1 MPENY
6 DHYITKNIKA
16 LYKRRLFSPIVYLII
31 VIVLWHV
38 FSLTD
43 LLFPVHLT
51 DDVPLESAYRNDAAN
66 MHTTLTDLKF
76 TGYTRSNFAGTSGYY
91 YYTIRNDECIIV
103 LLSPSTCEEGLP
115 SIDEVKLTGK
125 IKKSSESFHALL
137 KNMAEDLSWTE
148 SGIQS
153 KVSGYYI
160 SEPDYNRTI
169 NTILFTVIFGT
180 GIYAI
185 LCLVLYI
192 LFIFFPVLSPC
203 CQDLALFGNPK
214 KLLEQAEEELA
225 TLPQLSNRGYV
236 YHRTLILLK
245 PLFMEMRSSR
255 STRLYGFISTPLSIS
270 FSGIISVFPIH
281 CISAPTS
288 ICISSARKIS
298 NLIST
303 VLWITL
309 RKLTTIFSLDS
320 MRKIDW
326 KCRKFR
332 ERR

>member
-16 LYKRRLFSPIVYLII
+16 LYKRRLFSPIVYLIL
-31 VIVLWHV
+31 VIILWHV

-43 LLFPVHLT
+43 LLFPVRLT

-66 MHTTLTDLKF
+66 MQTTLTDLKF
-76 TGYTRSNFAGTSGYY
+76 TGYTRNNFAGTSGYY

-115 SIDEVKLTGK
+115 SIDEVTFTGK
-125 IKKSSESFHALL
+125 IKKSSDSFQALL
-137 KNMAEDLSWTE
+137 KNMSDDLGWTE
-148 SGIQS
+148 SGIKS

-180 GIYAI
+180 SIYAI
-185 LCLVLYI
+185 LCIVLYI

-214 KLLEQAEEELA
+214 KLLDPVSYTHL
-225 TLPQLSNRGYV
+225 TLP
-236 YHRTLILLK
+236 TIC
-245 PLFMEMRSSR
+245 
-255 STRLYGFISTPLSIS
+255 
-270 FSGIISVFPIH
+270 SV
-281 CISAPTS
+281 
-288 ICISSARKIS
+288 
-298 NLIST
+298 
-303 VLWITL
+303 
-309 RKLTTIFSLDS
+309 
-320 MRKIDW
+320 
-326 KCRKFR
+326 
-332 ERR
+332 

>member
-115 SIDEVKLTGK
+115 LMK
-125 IKKSSESFHALL
+125 
-137 KNMAEDLSWTE
+137 
-148 SGIQS
+148 
-153 KVSGYYI
+153 
-160 SEPDYNRTI
+160 
-169 NTILFTVIFGT
+169 
-180 GIYAI
+180 
-185 LCLVLYI
+185 
-192 LFIFFPVLSPC
+192 
-203 CQDLALFGNPK
+203 
-214 KLLEQAEEELA
+214 
-225 TLPQLSNRGYV
+225 
-236 YHRTLILLK
+236 
-245 PLFMEMRSSR
+245 
-255 STRLYGFISTPLSIS
+255 
-270 FSGIISVFPIH
+270 
-281 CISAPTS
+281 
-288 ICISSARKIS
+288 
-298 NLIST
+298 
-303 VLWITL
+303 
-309 RKLTTIFSLDS
+309 
-320 MRKIDW
+320 
-326 KCRKFR
+326 
-332 ERR
+332 

>member
-43 LLFPVHLT
+43 LLFPVQLT
-51 DDVPLESAYRNDAAN
+51 DDVTLESAYRNDAAN

-76 TGYTRSNFAGTSGYY
+76 TGYTRNNFSGTSGYY

-115 SIDEVKLTGK
+115 FIDEVTFTGK
-125 IKKSSESFHALL
+125 IKKSTVSFQSLL
-137 KNMAEDLSWTE
+137 KNMSDDLGWTE
-148 SGIQS
+148 SGITS

-180 GIYAI
+180 SIYAI
-185 LCLVLYI
+185 LCIVLYI

-203 CQDLALFGNPK
+203 CQDMFITEHFFIETSVYGNAIIPIDQIIWIYK
-214 KLLEQAEEELA
+214 YS
-225 TLPQLSNRGYV
+225 TLHKFFW
-236 YHRTLILLK
+236 YH
-245 PLFMEMRSSR
+245 F
-255 STRLYGFISTPLSIS
+255 SIS
-270 FSGIISVFPIH
+270 YTLH
-281 CISAPTS
+281 ISANRHLYIQCPKNIKS
-288 ICISSARKIS
+288 DIDGIMDYLAEANHNILVGFNEKNRLEVQKIQGTPM
-298 NLIST
+298 N
-303 VLWITL
+303 
-309 RKLTTIFSLDS
+309 FE
-320 MRKIDW
+320 
-326 KCRKFR
+326 KFIAFLKKR
-332 ERR
+332 I

>member
-43 LLFPVHLT
+43 RLFPVHLT

-160 SEPDYNRTI
+160 SEPDYNHIWHRY
-169 NTILFTVIFGT
+169 LCDSLSCALYSVYFLSGT
-180 GIYAI
+180 LA
-185 LCLVLYI
+185 
-192 LFIFFPVLSPC
+192 VLSGSRPVW
-203 CQDLALFGNPK
+203 QS
-214 KLLEQAEEELA
+214 EEA
-225 TLPQLSNRGYV
+225 ARAGGRRTCNTSSVSNRGYV
-236 YHRTLILLK
+236 YHRTL
-245 PLFMEMRSSR
+245 F
-255 STRLYGFISTPLSIS
+255 Y
-270 FSGIISVFPIH
+270 
-281 CISAPTS
+281 
-288 ICISSARKIS
+288 
-298 NLIST
+298 
-303 VLWITL
+303 
-309 RKLTTIFSLDS
+309 
-320 MRKIDW
+320 
-326 KCRKFR
+326 
-332 ERR
+332 

>member
-43 LLFPVHLT
+43 LLFPVQLT
-51 DDVPLESAYRNDAAN
+51 DDVTLESAYRNDAAN

-76 TGYTRSNFAGTSGYY
+76 TGYTRNNFSGTSGYY

-153 KVSGYYI
+153 KVWQ
-160 SEPDYNRTI
+160 SEEAAGAGGRRTC
-169 NTILFTVIFGT
+169 NTSSV
-180 GIYAI
+180 
-185 LCLVLYI
+185 
-192 LFIFFPVLSPC
+192 
-203 CQDLALFGNPK
+203 
-214 KLLEQAEEELA
+214 
-225 TLPQLSNRGYV
+225 SNRGYV
-236 YHRTLILLK
+236 YHRTL
-245 PLFMEMRSSR
+245 F
-255 STRLYGFISTPLSIS
+255 Y
-270 FSGIISVFPIH
+270 
-281 CISAPTS
+281 
-288 ICISSARKIS
+288 
-298 NLIST
+298 
-303 VLWITL
+303 
-309 RKLTTIFSLDS
+309 
-320 MRKIDW
+320 
-326 KCRKFR
+326 
-332 ERR
+332 

>member
-125 IKKSSESFHALL
+125 KSKVLSESFHALFKKYGRRFKL
-137 KNMAEDLSWTE
+137 DRKRY
-148 SGIQS
+148 SG

-192 LFIFFPVLSPC
+192 LFIFFPGTLAVLSGSRPVC
-203 CQDLALFGNPK
+203 NPK

-225 TLPQLSNRGYV
+225 TLPQLATEDMFITEHYFIETSIYGNAIIPIDQIIWIYK
-236 YHRTLILLK
+236 YSTL
-245 PLFMEMRSSR
+245 
-255 STRLYGFISTPLSIS
+255 IS

-288 ICISSARKIS
+288 ICISVPEKYQI
-298 NLIST
+298 
-303 VLWITL
+303 
-309 RKLTTIFSLDS
+309 
-320 MRKIDW
+320 
-326 KCRKFR
+326 
-332 ERR
+332 

>member
-76 TGYTRSNFAGTSGYY
+76 TGYTRNNFSGTSGYY

-192 LFIFFPVLSPC
+192 LFIFFPVL
-203 CQDLALFGNPK
+203 
-214 KLLEQAEEELA
+214 
-225 TLPQLSNRGYV
+225 
-236 YHRTLILLK
+236 
-245 PLFMEMRSSR
+245 
-255 STRLYGFISTPLSIS
+255 
-270 FSGIISVFPIH
+270 
-281 CISAPTS
+281 
-288 ICISSARKIS
+288 
-298 NLIST
+298 
-303 VLWITL
+303 
-309 RKLTTIFSLDS
+309 
-320 MRKIDW
+320 
-326 KCRKFR
+326 
-332 ERR
+332 